1 MSQPR
6 LVLASASPR
15 RRELLD
21 ALQVPFSVVV
31 SRADETLPTGLAP
44 AAAIEAV
51 ARAKALEVAA
61 RVAAECWVLAA
72 DTAVVLGER
81 ALGKPVDRADAEA
94 MLGALAGRT
103 HQVITAVAL
112 FGPAREELFSVTTAV
127 RFRPLCAAQVR
138 WYAGLDEPY
147 DKAGAYAIQGQGA
160 FLVEAIDGSYTNVV
174 GLPMAEVANHLETAG
189 LVPWAVP
196 TAEELWHG

>member
-31 SRADETLPTGLAP
+31 SHADETLPTGLAP

-81 ALGKPVDRADAEA
+81 VLGKPVDRADAEA

-112 FGPAREELFSVTTAV
+112 LGPAREELFSVTTAV
-127 RFRPLCAAQVR
+127 RFRPLRTAQVR
-138 WYAGLDEPY
+138 WYVGLDEPY

-174 GLPMAEVANHLETAG
+174 GLPMAEVANHLEAAG

>member
-1 MSQPR
+1 MSQSR

-15 RRELLD
+15 RRELLE

-31 SRADETLPTGLAP
+31 SRADEILPTGLAP
-44 AAAIEAV
+44 VAAIQAV

-61 RVAAECWVLAA
+61 RVGPECWVLAA

-81 ALGKPVDRADAEA
+81 VLGKPVDRADAVA

-112 FGPAREELFSVTTAV
+112 LGPAREVLFAVTTAV
-127 RFRPLCAAQVR
+127 RFRRLQAAQVR

-174 GLPMAEVANHLETAG
+174 GLPMAEVADHLEAAG
-189 LVPWAVP
+189 LVPWTVP
-196 TAEELWHG
+196 PTGGLRYG